1 MEGALANQRP
11 STSISVPRRLSSKRS
26 SRIRLDSSSTTE
38 DGRPDLLLSQS
49 MDDVAV
55 KNALGFLEKYD
66 KLEMCDLLASRDAH
80 WFLTSGDVY
89 KVTLFRARIDFL
101 LFVFVVEVPSELPNG
116 LVRQLQPFNDSYID
130 VLFPVDESVAHL
142 DVREIHQLLRELTI
156 GVYSL
161 NAHPVLS
168 LEANFDVSSTCQMP
182 TAYIDTRLGQIMIN
196 CDSWLK
202 SVWHG
207 IFMPREKR
215 SKFADR
221 WRHFSDPTCT
231 RSLPNEYEIG
241 GLQEL
246 SQDTDYA
253 DAKKAFCPEVKSE
266 EQVASDEQFLLSFI
280 DDLSMVLTLYSDELS
295 QWKNCLMFHGNHIIQ
310 SQVKATQDRLDNQ
323 QLQRLKALLQVHE
336 KYLRKTFSLKS
347 EVRKYIYLLELV
359 CFLFTVLVALKRRMK
374 KIPNMN
380 RLLPMLT
387 GDEVRTERELPPFIY
402 YKNSSSKNIFPI
414 ESETMFHLHGGI
426 QFEYETA
433 ALNDKL
439 PQLLSGKS
447 PGLLDA
453 SRQVLY
459 GYLDLSN
466 APLNE
471 EYHLPIVDIDGKKY
485 YHLVIEIE
493 PYYGL
498 HPIWLRVIQ
507 RPLEDAAKKK
517 FLNETVIY
525 ETYKK
530 YFGRK
535 KATNY
540 KNPEHG
546 LRASAQRGL
555 TCIFQALTRKTP
567 ASALS
572 KPNHRDGLTLLH
584 YAAIYNRPIIIGIL
598 LQLGIDV
605 NSKAEVNYT
614 AIGGTP
620 LHSACRH
627 GSFDAAS
634 CLLGNMAAI
643 QPDHIGWTPIHHA
656 AYSDHVP
663 LVRLLFNK
671 YSELLEQT
679 TKDSHQSTPLL
690 LSATSGALDA
700 CKCLVLLGA
709 NIAYKD
715 TSSHTVIH
723 LAVSHV
729 HTNIIEY
736 FIQLNNPLVPT
747 WRILVDLITHPDLK
761 MKQALAQCLHEMTT
775 HGKEFWY
782 PLLETGGIKRLI
794 TLLKMTDNNLLLLVL
809 SVLCNISTNAEVRE
823 EISNA
828 NQDLSDTLSNLLNSN
843 IDEIR
848 SKAAILIADIC
859 FIPSNQERFL
869 KSNAITALSNMLNS
883 SIEDVL
889 VNACNAIDLLC
900 RNNEYMQNEVAKYGI
915 IKQLTDLLL
924 LDSKVLQGTVSS
936 ALASITYDNRN
947 NQTLASSMGALKRTV
962 DLMKDREFG
971 IRYKAALAI
980 EALAMNNV
988 DNQREFLSKKLSTHK
1003 PLNELMEIRSSGE
1016 WSLEIREQAALSLWA
1031 LGGQIKSQQRSVAE
1045 CIGVSQI
1052 VTMLLSPS
1060 EKLQYVALNAIV
1072 ALTEEDEHNQKRL
1085 YNENILTPLFRLL
1098 KQYEQLSHRV
1108 LLVLIRV
1115 FGVLCIGA
1123 ALVPN
1128 TLLQNAVVEED
1139 VMTVTIHILLNT
1151 AFIDVKVECCLT
1163 LSKIVLNNGENQQH
1177 LSHAFDIEEVVYK
1190 FIDIIQPSLKL
1201 RALLALTL
1209 YGYNSLENQ
1218 STLKRTNAILYDSF
1232 RPFMESSNSAHVA
1245 MACFQVIVL
1254 TRVIAETEDEQVE
1267 LTAAA
1272 IKKISNLLLEKNTSL
1287 ITQIAK
1293 YVSSLARIRTGIT
1306 DAFLSCDIHKHLI
1319 EKLDAPTLP
1328 QSSEDAGDADE
1339 MYRACAVAI
1348 GTLTYNKTAFRL
1360 LYNCVR
1366 RHPKL
1371 YDKIVEYGQRSCM
1384 SPEFVLYFESERAQG
1399 LPTDSFPTQRH
1410 LSSSRPTSS
1419 VYHQTPTSTH
1429 QPLSR
1434 VKTAQSRL
1442 QSVTPSLYGKR
1453 RSASPTKTAQT

>member
-1 MEGALANQRP
+1 MEGVLANQRP
-11 STSISVPRRLSSKRS
+11 STSMSVPRRLSSKRS
-26 SRIRLDSSSTTE
+26 SRIRLDSSSTNE
-38 DGRPDLLLSQS
+38 DGRPDVLLSQS

-80 WFLTSGDVY
+80 WFLTSGDIY
-89 KVTLFRARIDFL
+89 KT
-101 LFVFVVEVPSELPNG
+101 PSELPNG
-116 LVRQLQPFNDSYID
+116 LVRQLQPFNDSHID
-130 VLFPVDESVAHL
+130 ILFPVDENIAHL

-168 LEANFDVSSTCQMP
+168 LEANFDISSTCQMP

-207 IFMPREKR
+207 VFMPREKR

-221 WRHFSDPTCT
+221 WRHFSDPTST
-231 RSLPNEYEIG
+231 RSIPHEYETG

-246 SQDTDYA
+246 NQDSDYTNA
-253 DAKKAFCPEVKSE
+253 NKSFCPEVKSE
-266 EQVASDEQFLLSFI
+266 EQTLSDEQFFLSYI
-280 DDLSMVLTLYSDELS
+280 EDLSMVLTVYSDQIS

-310 SQVKATQDRLDNQ
+310 SQIKATQDRLDNQ
-323 QLQRLKALLQVHE
+323 QFQRLKAMLQVHE
-336 KYLRKTFSLKS
+336 KYLRKTFPLKN

-359 CFLFTVLVALKRRMK
+359 CFLFTILIALKRRMK
-374 KIPNMN
+374 KIPNIN

-402 YKNSSSKNIFPI
+402 YKNASSKPIFPI

-426 QFEYETA
+426 QFEYETSS
-433 ALNDKL
+433 LNDNL
-439 PQLLSGKS
+439 PQLFNGKN
-447 PGLLDA
+447 PGLLDQ
-453 SRQVLY
+453 SRRTLY
-459 GYLDLSN
+459 GYLDMPN
-466 APLNE
+466 TPLTE
-471 EYHLPIVDIDGKKY
+471 EYHLPIVEIDGKKY
-485 YHLVIEIE
+485 YHLVIDIE

-572 KPNHRDGLTLLH
+572 KPNNRDGLTLLH

-605 NSKAEVNYT
+605 NSKAEVNYS

-643 QPDHIGWTPIHHA
+643 QADHQGWTPIHHA
-656 AYSDHVP
+656 AYCDHVP
-663 LVRLLFNK
+663 LIRLLFNK

-679 TKDSHQSTPLL
+679 TKDSRQSTPLL

-700 CKCLVLLGA
+700 CKCLVSLGA
-709 NIAYKD
+709 NVAYKD
-715 TSSHTVIH
+715 TSSYTVIH
-723 LAVSHV
+723 LAVTNV

-747 WRILVDLITHPDLK
+747 WRILVDLISHPDLSVK
-761 MKQALAQCLHEMTT
+761 CTLAQCLHEMTT
-775 HGKEFWY
+775 HGEEFWY

-794 TLLKMTDNNLLLLVL
+794 GLLKMTDNNLLLLIL
-809 SVLCNISTNAEVRE
+809 SVLCNISTNTEVRE

-828 NQDLSDTLSNLLNSN
+828 DQNLCNTLSNLLQSN
-843 IDEIR
+843 
-848 SKAAILIADIC
+848 
-859 FIPSNQERFL
+859 ERFVE
-869 KSNAITALSNMLNS
+869 SNAIVALSNMLNS
-883 SIEDVL
+883 TIEDVL

-900 RNNEYMQNEVAKYGI
+900 RQNEYMQNELAKYGI

-924 LDSKVLQGTVSS
+924 LDSKVLQGTVAS

-947 NQTLASSMGALKRTV
+947 NQTLASSMGALKRIV

-971 IRYKAALAI
+971 IRYKSALAI
-980 EALAMNNV
+980 EALAMNNMN
-988 DNQREFLSKKLSTHK
+988 NQQEFLSKRLSAHK
-1003 PLNELMEIRSSGE
+1003 PLNELMEKMYYVGATIRSSGE
-1016 WSLEIREQAALSLWA
+1016 WSLEIREQGALSLWA
-1031 LGGQIKSQQRSVAE
+1031 LGGQIKSQQRLIAE
-1045 CIGVSQI
+1045 CIGVPQI

-1060 EKLQYVALNAIV
+1060 EKLQYVALNAVV

-1098 KQYEQLSHRV
+1098 KHYEQLSHRV
-1108 LLVLIRV
+1108 LIVLIRV
-1115 FGVLCIGA
+1115 FGVICIGV

-1151 AFIDVKVECCLT
+1151 EYIDVKVECCLT
-1163 LSKIVLNNGENQQH
+1163 LSKIVLNNIENQQH
-1177 LSHAFDIEEVVYK
+1177 FANAFDIEEVIYK
-1190 FIDIIQPSLKL
+1190 FIDIVEPSLKL
-1201 RALLALTL
+1201 RALLALCL
-1209 YGYNSLENQ
+1209 FAYNNLENQ

-1232 RPFMESSNSAHVA
+1232 RPFMESTNAVHVA
-1245 MACFQVIVL
+1245 TACFQIIIL
-1254 TRVIAETEDEQVE
+1254 TRVIADSEDEQVA
-1267 LTAAA
+1267 LTAKAVT
-1272 IKKISNLLLEKNTSL
+1272 KLSDLLLHTNTGL
-1287 ITQIAK
+1287 VTQIAK
-1293 YVSSLARIRTGIT
+1293 YISSLARIRTGIS
-1306 DAFLSCDIHKHLI
+1306 DAFISCEVLEHLI

-1360 LYNCVR
+1360 LYNLVR
-1366 RHPKL
+1366 RDPKL
-1371 YDKIVEYGQRSCM
+1371 YDKIIAYGQRSCM
-1384 SPEFVLYFESERAQG
+1384 SPEFVSYFESERAQG
-1399 LPTDSFPTQRH
+1399 LPSDSVHTQLH
-1410 LSSSRPTSS
+1410 LIQSRPTSS
-1419 VYHQTPTSTH
+1419 VHHRSLSSTR
-1429 QPLSR
+1429 QSSSR
-1434 VKTAQSRL
+1434 VKTAHSRL
-1442 QSVTPSLYGKR
+1442 QSVTPSLSSKR
-1453 RSASPTKTAQT
+1453 RSAVSTKTAQT